1 MKQFA
6 AWGLSALM
14 ALGAAVNGR
23 AQTTKPPTA
32 PAATPPVSAAAP
44 ATPRPGSGPFSTDPT
59 TFIGEVVAVM
69 TATKNPGAIAQVE
82 QLRQLWASNKLT
94 ASQQAKVIELARKM
108 QERKLKP
115 RPHLE
120 AFWGLLIASKQGAQP
135 LTDAQTDQLLAVT
148 EKALAPQDLKELQQF
163 ISSTTQFLKTRQ
175 LYSSRYNRLRL
186 TNSSAITFAYN
197 ELDSPMP
204 AGAAAGGGGWDAP
217 KPAAPKPEPAKP
229 AAPKPAAAKPAAK
242 PAAPK
247 PKPAPAKKKSSGW
260 DDWDS
265 GDWGSS
271 GWGSSSDDGWGAP
284 AKKKAA
290 PAKKT
295 AAKPAAKPA
304 EKAAE
309 PAKPAEVW
317 KDEPTPVADAT
328 PVYMDTYMAP
338 STRGPV
344 IELKDADLVIA
355 TSYDSVVIQ
364 KTSGTLSTL
373 TGKFVGKGGTF
384 GWQINNN
391 PLTAELGTY
400 DFDVNK
406 PEFKA
411 EPVTLT
417 YPAVLT
423 APVKGALAYKAVQR
437 KGGGDTGYPRFVSLT
452 NDAQVKNIGD
462 NITYQGGFSLNGT
475 KMYSATLDG
484 TLSRITV
491 SYEGKPRFRAASR
504 SYQLG
509 DTLIQANRAA
519 ITIFEG
525 KSDSVTH
532 PGARLKYSKPRQVLL
547 LAREEG
553 LYKTTPY
560 SDSYHQMELSA
571 EQLTWNLKT
580 PNIDFQTLTAK
591 NQVTAGFESKE
602 FFTNTRFQQIHSINR
617 LHPLQ
622 MVVGYS
628 QTHNNV
634 KKFMVQDL
642 VDALQIK
649 EANARSAI
657 SGLARD
663 GYVSINPVTGEVTLL
678 PKALHYVSSARGKK
692 DYDHIAIKSLA
703 ANGKNA
709 SLNLNSNTLLVRGV
723 DRFNFSDDSITV
735 FVKPDSSLVRI
746 QKNRNIEFNGTVVAS
761 AFIFK
766 GKEFKFDYD
775 GFYIDMFKI
784 DSIIVKGKGSKG
796 SALKARKEND
806 FALTNKGNK
815 ATGRLY
821 INDPKNKSG
830 RKKLGAYPQFD
841 ATTGAYVFFNK
852 PEVLGGAYDTT
863 IYFDIPPFKLD
874 SLNNANRSAVGFK
887 GTFVSGGILPNFKT
901 KLTMQDDG
909 SLGFVY
915 AAPKEGFPVYGGKG
929 RLFNQ
934 VKMSNRGI
942 QGDGQ
947 MTYLSATLNS
957 DQFIFYKDS
966 VVTVGK
972 TATIKEGPL
981 NGAEYPKVSLLPG
994 YQMKWAVKADS
1005 MYLSTAAGG
1014 EAMKFYDGNYK
1025 YKGTAVLTPKGLG
1038 GMGRMENDQSIIRS
1052 KSFTFLPTQYKGE
1065 NGTVSVKS
1073 SEAGKA
1079 ALTAPDVAFTYDIK
1093 RGYADFARAEGV
1105 TKSSIELPYSQYR
1118 TSLSGGRWDFKK
1130 KTVQLRVAAGQDS
1143 TRAYFYSMRPEQKG
1157 LKFRAAAGKYD
1168 LNKFRLVADG
1178 VPYIAS
1184 ADAWIEPDSN
1194 RVYVLPNA
1202 EMRAFQNAGI
1212 TMDTLGK
1219 FHHLYKGEIKV
1230 LSRAAFTGNALY
1242 NYKTP
1247 TDSFAIKFANFTVDS
1262 ASVGLIKG
1270 EGKKKAPMIKK
1281 KKDGDD
1287 DTPPSPPTLAVADIK
1302 ATDKFRIAPRIQ
1314 YRGGVTM
1321 NSQSKGFAFDGQA
1334 RLEFTKT
1341 PTSADWF
1348 PVQDSIDPQ
1357 FVKIR
1362 MKEIK
1367 AEDGTPMVTGI
1378 YQNEGTGRPYP
1389 LFVAS
1394 KGSVTDGN
1402 LFEVDGT
1409 LTYDPKKRIY
1419 AISRHDPLDAEIY
1432 DGSVLQVNDSTGV
1445 LNFRGKVNFIG
1456 TNKDYTLVSSGVGRA
1471 NADSTRYQIDAM
1483 MAFDLN
1489 FPDKAF
1495 EAMGEDLAKYAKGLP
1510 EALTTSQNELY
1521 KMGEFAGSKAV
1532 SDYANRKGG
1541 GAPSLQKVSS
1551 KFLHDIMLSQV
1562 NMKWSNKY
1570 NAWYSVGKIG
1580 LVSVGKKDIN
1590 AMIDGYVEIKK
1601 ESTGDAVELF
1611 LEADPE
1617 TWYYFKFAEN
1627 KLLAKAQH
1635 GEFDEI
1641 LGRAAKGDYN
1651 TATDYGFFLGDE
1663 QEKVLFVNHFRKD
1676 YLGEAK
1682 PQKQVLS
1689 SRPTGNFDN
1698 MDSDAG
1704 KKNKKKKADA
1714 ADDQFGATDPA
1725 AGATPDAEPAK
1736 KEKKKKKETAAD
1748 PNDPFATDQTPT
1760 AEPEPSKKDKKKK
1773 EEVAADAPAE
1783 PAAEPVKESK
1793 KDKKKKD
1800 EATADT
1806 PTDTPAE
1813 PAADSGKKD
1822 KKKKDEA
1829 APAEEKPA
1837 EPAKEPKK
1845 EKEKKAKKKDENDPF
1860 GDE

>member
-1 MKQFA
+1 
-6 AWGLSALM
+6 
-14 ALGAAVNGR
+14 
-23 AQTTKPPTA
+23 
-32 PAATPPVSAAAP
+32 
-44 ATPRPGSGPFSTDPT
+44 
-59 TFIGEVVAVM
+59 M
-69 TATKNPGAIAQVE
+69 TATKNPGAIAQAE
-82 QLRQLWASNKLT
+82 QLRQLWGSNKLT

-108 QERKLKP
+108 QERRLKP

-120 AFWGLLIASKQGAQP
+120 AFWGLLLAAKQGQQP
-135 LTDAQTDQLLAVT
+135 LSDQQTDQLLDVT
-148 EKALAPQDLKELQQF
+148 GKALVPQDLKELEMF
-163 ISSTTQFLKTRQ
+163 VTSTTQFLKTRQ

-186 TNSSAITFAYN
+186 ANSSAVTFAYN
-197 ELDSPMP
+197 DNDYPGGAP
-204 AGAAAGGGGWDAP
+204 ATGSGWG
-217 KPAAPKPEPAKP
+217 APKPEPKPEPVKAPEPAKAAP
-229 AAPKPAAAKPAAK
+229 AKAAPKPAAK
-242 PAAPK
+242 PK
-247 PKPAPAKKKSSGW
+247 PKPAPKKKSSGW

-265 GDWGSS
+265 GSWDTG

-284 AKKKAA
+284 AKKKAPA
-290 PAKKT
+290 PAKKTT
-295 AAKPAAKPA
+295 AAKPAATPKTPEPIKPA
-304 EKAAE
+304 EE
-309 PAKPAEVW
+309 W
-317 KDEPTPVADAT
+317 KDEPAT
-328 PVYMDTYMAP
+328 PQAGTGYVDTYMAP

-344 IELKDADLVIA
+344 IVVKDADIVLA
-355 TSYDSVVIQ
+355 TAYDSVVIQ
-364 KTSGTLSTL
+364 KTSGTLV
-373 TGKFVGKGGTF
+373 TGTNKFVGQGGTF

-391 PLTAELGTY
+391 PLTAELGAY
-400 DFDVNK
+400 DFDVNR

-417 YPAVLT
+417 YPAVLE
-423 APVKGALAYKAVQR
+423 APVKGALAYKAVQK

-452 NDAQVKNIGD
+452 NDARVKNIGD
-462 NITYQGGFSLNGT
+462 NITYQGGFSLNGS

-484 TLSRITV
+484 SLSRITV

-509 DTLIQANRAA
+509 DTLISASRAA
-519 ITIFEG
+519 ITIFED
-525 KSDSVTH
+525 KADSITH
-532 PGARLKYSKPRQVLL
+532 PGAKLKYSKPRQVLL

-560 SDSYHQMELSA
+560 YDSYHQMELSA
-571 EQLTWNLKT
+571 EQLTWNVRT
-580 PNIDFQTLTAK
+580 PSINFQTLTAK

-602 FFTNTRFQQIHSINR
+602 FYTNTRFQQIHSINR

-642 VDALQIK
+642 VDALKLK
-649 EANARSAI
+649 EPNVRSAVA
-657 SGLARD
+657 GLARD
-663 GYVSINPVTGEVTLL
+663 GYVSIDPITGEITLL
-678 PKALHYVSSARGKK
+678 PKALHYVNSARGKK

-703 ANGKNA
+703 ANGQNA

-735 FVKPDSSLVRI
+735 FVKPDSSIVRI
-746 QKNRNIEFNGTVVAS
+746 QKNRNIDFNGTVVAS

-796 SALKARKEND
+796 SALRARKEHD
-806 FALTNKGNK
+806 FSLTNKGNK

-821 INDPKNKSG
+821 INAPNNKSG
-830 RKKLGAYPQFD
+830 RKKLGAFPAFD

-863 IYFDIPPFKLD
+863 VYFDIPPFKLD

-915 AAPKEGFPVYGGKG
+915 AVPKEGFPVYGGKA
-929 RLFNQ
+929 RLYNQ
-934 VKMSNRGI
+934 VRMSNRGI
-942 QGDGQ
+942 QGDGKLD
-947 MTYLSATLNS
+947 YLSATLNS

-966 VVTVGK
+966 VVTLGK
-972 TATIKEGPL
+972 NAAIKEGTL
-981 NGAEYPKVSLLPG
+981 NGAEYPKVALLPG
-994 YQMKWAVKADS
+994 YQMKWVVKADS
-1005 MYLSTAAGG
+1005 MYLSTAPGG
-1014 EAMKFYDGNYK
+1014 EAMRFYDATYL

-1038 GMGRMENDQSIIRS
+1038 GLGRMENAQSVIRS

-1073 SEAGKA
+1073 AEPNKP

-1105 TKSSIELPYSQYR
+1105 TKSVIELPYSQYR

-1143 TRAYFYSMRPEQKG
+1143 TRAYFYSLKPEQKG
-1157 LKFRAAAGKYD
+1157 LKFRAATGKYD
-1168 LNKFRLVADG
+1168 LNKYRLVADG

-1212 TMDTLGK
+1212 VMDTLGK
-1219 FHHLYKGEIKV
+1219 FHSLYKGEIKV

-1262 ASVGLIKG
+1262 AAVGLGVKG
-1270 EGKKKAPMIKK
+1270 EGKKKSSLIKK
-1281 KKDGDD
+1281 NKDD
-1287 DTPPSPPTLAVADIK
+1287 DTPPAPPTLAVADIK

-1321 NSQSKGFAFDGQA
+1321 NSQAKGFAFDGQA

-1341 PTSADWF
+1341 PTAADWF

-1362 MKEIK
+1362 MKELK
-1367 AEDGTPMVTGI
+1367 AEDGTPMVTGL

-1389 LFVAS
+1389 LFVAP
-1394 KGSVTDGN
+1394 KGNVTDGN

-1419 AISRHDPLDAEIY
+1419 TISRHDALDQDVFE
-1432 DGSVLQVNDSTGV
+1432 GSVLTVDDSTGV
-1445 LNFRGKVNFIG
+1445 LGFRGKLNLIG
-1456 TNKDYTLVSSGVGRA
+1456 TNKDYTLATSGVGRA
-1471 NADSTRYQIDAM
+1471 NVDSSRYQIDAM
-1483 MAFDLN
+1483 LAFDLN

-1495 EAMGEDLAKYAKGLP
+1495 EAMAEDMAKYAKGLP
-1510 EALTTSQNELY
+1510 EALSGSQNELY
-1521 KMGEFAGSKAV
+1521 KLGEFAGSKTI
-1532 SDYANRKGG
+1532 SDYANRKSGNYV
-1541 GAPSLQKVSS
+1541 PLQKVSS
-1551 KFLHDIMLSQV
+1551 KFLHDIVLSQV
-1562 NMKWSNKY
+1562 NLKWSNKH

-1580 LVSVGKKDIN
+1580 LVSIGKKDIN
-1590 AMIDGYVEIKK
+1590 ALIDGYIEIKK
-1601 ESTGDAVELF
+1601 ESTGDAVELY

-1663 QEKVLFVNHFRKD
+1663 QEKVLYVNHFRKD

-1689 SRPTGNFDN
+1689 GRPQPSGNFDN
-1698 MDSDAG
+1698 MESDS
-1704 KKNKKKKADA
+1704 KKKKKKADTQ
-1714 ADDQFGATDPA
+1714 DEQFGTDPA
-1725 AGATPDAEPAK
+1725 ADAAADPAAEPSK
-1736 KEKKKKKETAAD
+1736 KEKKKKKEAAAD
-1748 PNDPFATDQTPT
+1748 ANDPFATDSTPT
-1760 AEPEPSKKDKKKK
+1760 AEPEPSKKEKKKK
-1773 EEVAADAPAE
+1773 EKEVAADTPAEPAPAE
-1783 PAAEPVKESK
+1783 PAAAEPSK
-1793 KDKKKKD
+1793 KEKKKK
-1800 EATADT
+1800 E
-1806 PTDTPAE
+1806 
-1813 PAADSGKKD
+1813 
-1822 KKKKDEA
+1822 EA
-1829 APAEEKPA
+1829 APAPTEEKAA

-1845 EKEKKAKKKDENDPF
+1845 EKEKKSKKKDENDPF